1 MFRSPL
7 SFVLVLAVVS
17 VPGSALA
24 QPPCPE
30 PISISIQATPQGSY
44 VYQLEAQPSSSLLVS
59 SCAWDCSYAG
69 VWGSSTITD
78 CYLPG
83 PGNYLATATCVVYD
97 DQQSACTVTGAVVL
111 QVPPDTTACTGTAL
125 DFTISYDG
133 GTFTF
138 LPYLNAVSSAP
149 QLTWDFG
156 DATNAQEVQPQHSYF
171 QEGHY
176 QVCLTVV
183 DGPCEKTLCKWLYFG
198 SGEVQCADVLIPA
211 VSTIVVGNTVA
222 YIDES
227 VTSGMFHHTTWDLGG
242 GLLSEGPVAVQT
254 YDAPFDTQ
262 VCAQVH
268 VWGPLLE
275 DTCEATTC
283 VYPFTGTVGLE
294 EGEAPEQLSLYPV
307 PFRERLIVAG
317 SALRKGDRWSLLDLA
332 GRELHSGTLIAD
344 GTDVLALEDVAA
356 GTYVL
361 RIGSGDRLQVGTV
374 IKQ

>member
-1 MFRSPL
+1 MLRLSAPL
-7 SFVLVLAVVS
+7 LLALAIAS
-17 VPGSALA
+17 APGTALA

-30 PISISIQATPQGSY
+30 PISVSVQATPQGSY
-44 VYQLEAQPSSSLLVS
+44 VYELEAQPSSSLLVS

-83 PGNYLATATCVVYD
+83 PGNYLATATCVVYG

-125 DFTISYDG
+125 DFTISYQA

-138 LPYLNAVSSAP
+138 LPYLNATSSAP
-149 QLTWDFG
+149 QLIWDFG
-156 DATNAQEVQPQHSYF
+156 DATNAQESQPQHEYF

-176 QVCLTVV
+176 QVCLTVI
-183 DGPCEKTLCKWLYFG
+183 DGACEKTLCKWLYFG
-198 SGEVQCADVLIPA
+198 SGDVQCTDVLIPA

-227 VTSGMFHHTTWDLGG
+227 VTSGMFHYTTWDLGG

-262 VCAQVH
+262 VCAQVY
-268 VWGPLLE
+268 VWGPLLD
-275 DTCEATTC
+275 DTCSASAC
-283 VYPFTGTVGLE
+283 VNPFTGTVGLE
-294 EGEAPEQLSLYPV
+294 EGEAPGELSLYPV
-307 PFRERLIVAG
+307 PFHDRLTLTG
-317 SALRKGDRWSLLDLA
+317 SALRKGDRWSLLDLS
-332 GRELHSGTLIAD
+332 GRELRTGTLAAD
-344 GTDVLALEDVAA
+344 GLDRIALEEVAA

-361 RIGSGDRLQVGTV
+361 RIASGDRLQVGTV